1 MPNGFQV
8 ESGLLR
14 TAAASVE
21 GCCRQVESGRK
32 ADAAEGV
39 SSGMVGFAV
48 ARACESASEA
58 SGVAFS
64 GVAKSWRAWSRAA
77 ADGATGYDQVDAS
90 NESALR
96 TAGSDVAV

>member
-21 GCCRQVESGRK
+21 GCCRQLASGRK
-32 ADAAEGV
+32 AGAAGGV
-39 SSGMVGFAV
+39 SSGMAGFAV

-58 SGVAFS
+58 SGMAFS
-64 GVAKSWRAWSRAA
+64 GVAESWRAWSKAA
-77 ADGATGYDQVDAS
+77 AGGATQYEQVDAS
-90 NESALR
+90 NENAIR
-96 TAGSDVAV
+96 RAGSDVAV